1 MFSIQLNKR
10 INFSELRQHPVF
22 KKYFPN
28 ASVESQILY
37 KTKFK
42 SERLKKGKLKNK
54 LSSKVSE
61 LRNKTLSPSV
71 ISASEETDYERQH
84 QIVKRQQQQIG
95 FLWTIVHDCEY
106 LQGKV
111 QEVKLIMVK
120 YNLVKYYILLLRKY
134 LHSFERTSYSKKYPK
149 EKNLHWK
156 QLFYLP
162 EFNDT
167 KRKEC
172 AKKISEAEHTFK
184 ELHHKCSYK
193 LEEIKKLNPYF
204 ENTFSD

>member
-71 ISASEETDYERQH
+71 ISASEETDYER
-84 QIVKRQQQQIG
+84 
-95 FLWTIVHDCEY
+95 
-106 LQGKV
+106 
-111 QEVKLIMVK
+111 
-120 YNLVKYYILLLRKY
+120 
-134 LHSFERTSYSKKYPK
+134 
-149 EKNLHWK
+149 
-156 QLFYLP
+156 
-162 EFNDT
+162 
-167 KRKEC
+167 
-172 AKKISEAEHTFK
+172 
-184 ELHHKCSYK
+184 
-193 LEEIKKLNPYF
+193 
-204 ENTFSD
+204 